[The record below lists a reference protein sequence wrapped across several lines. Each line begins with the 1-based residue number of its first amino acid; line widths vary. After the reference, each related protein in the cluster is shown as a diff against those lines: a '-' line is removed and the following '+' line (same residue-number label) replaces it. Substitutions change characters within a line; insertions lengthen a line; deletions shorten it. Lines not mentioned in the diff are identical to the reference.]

1 MKFGKKSA
9 IASKN
14 NNSEPVHNKKYL
26 KTEIKSYKGRINIKE
41 GSQCICISVI
51 LTDSVYRKN
60 KNYYPEVFLQK
71 HRYAVNEIK
80 NA

>member
-14 NNSEPVHNKKYL
+14 NNSEPVHNKIYF
-26 KTEIKSYKGRINIKE
+26 KTEINRINVKE

-51 LTDSVYRKN
+51 LTDSVYRKD
-60 KNYYPEVFLQK
+60 KNYYPQVFLQK
-71 HRYAVNEIK
+71 YRYAVKEIK
-80 NA
+80 NV